1 MSAASIRDRISL
13 GIFQGYLTLL
23 EKTVK
28 VTFHLSEAAE
38 GSWGEIRQECSYI
51 GQEQYAG
58 IVGFWHED
66 SFMMNL
72 VLKEWMEAGQ
82 ASGDYEKLRCA
93 LTQTRP
99 QAGNPSRERTKG
111 IGMDVVVTADKR
123 GDYIEAMLKRY
134 GAHALRVGD
143 GMRMR
148 AGMKQLTGSAMD
160 RSKGLAIALDGPL
173 GPYHEPK
180 KLACFLAEQS
190 GKHFCGVHVHYSCKL
205 RLFSRWDRY
214 VIPLPFTRAKV
225 EVCDFGPI
233 SREMLRE
240 YSDGKEKIRA
250 VMEAPFDKRGACA
263 KAEARAPRL
272 SEP

>member
-28 VTFHLSEAAE
+28 VTFHLYEAAE
-38 GSWGEIRQECSYI
+38 GSWGEIRQERSYVRPN
-51 GQEQYAG
+51 QYAS

-72 VLKEWMEAGQ
+72 VLKEWMEAG
-82 ASGDYEKLRCA
+82 
-93 LTQTRP
+93 
-99 QAGNPSRERTKG
+99 RERTKG

-123 GDYIEAMLKRY
+123 GDYIEAMLERY
-134 GAHALRVGD
+134 GASALRIGD

-148 AGMKQLTGSAMD
+148 AGMEQLTGSATD

-190 GKHFCGVHVHYSCKL
+190 GKHFCGVHVRYSCRL

-214 VIPLPFTRAKV
+214 VIPLPFTRVKV

-233 SREMLRE
+233 SREMLRG
-240 YSDGKEKIRA
+240 YSDGKVKIRA
-250 VMEAPFDKRGACA
+250 VMEAPVAKRAACA
-263 KAEARAPRL
+263 KEEVRACL
-272 SEP
+272 